1 MPNWCTNTLIVAG
14 DKWNVKDFMD
24 QIKTKEGSESSEE
37 YEILEN
43 LYPTPEDLDI
53 RATFEPDPEKDPQR
67 EQKQAN
73 IEKYG
78 HADWYEWRNANW
90 GTKWGDCN
98 TQLVD
103 EDYDS
108 TFVESFGKVML
119 NFDSAWGP
127 PHEGMVY
134 IASIFPRLMFDL
146 RYYEPGMC
154 FQGFL
159 VLHHGEIEY
168 DQSMEY
174 MEDSHARWEWIDEDF
189 DTKLSDWTEIA
200 NG

>member
-1 MPNWCTNTLIVAG
+1 MPTWTSNTLHLVGDSDKIDAFYEMMGDEFDFGKIVPSPENLFTENLGDKERKMCEEKGIPNWL
-14 DKWNVKDFMD
+14 DWNC
-24 QIKTKEGSESSEE
+24 E
-37 YEILEN
+37 
-43 LYPTPEDLDI
+43 
-53 RATFEPDPEKDPQR
+53 
-67 EQKQAN
+67 
-73 IEKYG
+73 
-78 HADWYEWRNANW
+78 HW

-134 IASIFPRLMFDL
+134 IASIFPRWLFDL

-159 VLHHGEIEY
+159 VLH
-168 DQSMEY
+168 
-174 MEDSHARWEWIDEDF
+174 
-189 DTKLSDWTEIA
+189 
-200 NG
+200 NGKVAGINSKVPN